1 MAMIIADIFYYYSD
15 YLLLLCIQCP
25 KVLTTRDAIPHFKLH
40 ISSNESQFKDW
51 ISQISHLDIQT
62 ITKSIDL
69 IRQNEPVTPFPGLTV
84 KEGLACQWDGCKMLF
99 FTSESITRHLSR
111 DHGQSKRGSNEWIQ
125 NCHLQSLHLQKHLFL
140 VQASSAA
147 LPAQPSPQTQSQPA
161 ISTTPSTTPST
172 SQSQPA
178 PQQWVQGIL
187 NDYQARVQAVEEN
200 SGSIKVYYS
209 KAEWSTFHSTVGT
222 ANFWQG
228 RDVGLVGP
236 LLGDNLLKQRAI
248 LQLGLFYLF
257 RKAEIRVPFL
267 PRQSR
272 ADLRSYDLQNLT
284 FREFRTV
291 QQQATREKYI
301 TVMARFLQFL
311 LATYQYQV
319 LLFFLTFFSIFSHFS
334 LTFSYFF
341 LFLCLYYYLFYI
353 YLYFYFSLT
362 FLSLSLIFSYF
373 YVNFYYYFYI
383 YIYAYFLLTMILTF
397 LLLFTFFSLFSYF
410 SLTFLSLSLT
420 FSYFF
425 LFLC

>member
-1 MAMIIADIFYYYSD
+1 M
-15 YLLLLCIQCP
+15 
-25 KVLTTRDAIPHFKLH
+25 
-40 ISSNESQFKDW
+40 
-51 ISQISHLDIQT
+51 
-62 ITKSIDL
+62 
-69 IRQNEPVTPFPGLTV
+69 
-84 KEGLACQWDGCKMLF
+84 
-99 FTSESITRHLSR
+99 
-111 DHGQSKRGSNEWIQ
+111 
-125 NCHLQSLHLQKHLFL
+125 
-140 VQASSAA
+140 
-147 LPAQPSPQTQSQPA
+147 
-161 ISTTPSTTPST
+161 
-172 SQSQPA
+172 
-178 PQQWVQGIL
+178 
-187 NDYQARVQAVEEN
+187 
-200 SGSIKVYYS
+200 
-209 KAEWSTFHSTVGT
+209 
-222 ANFWQG
+222 
-228 RDVGLVGP
+228 GLVGP

-319 LLFFLTFFSIFSHFS
+319 LLFFLTFFSLFSHFS

-353 YLYFYFSLT
+353 YLYFYFSL
-362 FLSLSLIFSYF
+362 I
-373 YVNFYYYFYI
+373 
-383 YIYAYFLLTMILTF
+383 
-397 LLLFTFFSLFSYF
+397 
-410 SLTFLSLSLT
+410 FLSLSLT